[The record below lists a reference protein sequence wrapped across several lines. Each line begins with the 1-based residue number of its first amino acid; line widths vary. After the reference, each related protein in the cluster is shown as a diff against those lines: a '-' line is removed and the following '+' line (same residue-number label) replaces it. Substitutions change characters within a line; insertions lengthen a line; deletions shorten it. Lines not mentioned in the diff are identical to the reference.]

1 MKKYS
6 ILYLLAGLTMFTSCY
21 KMDTVPYDQVS
32 AGSFWKT
39 EDHALQG
46 IMGCYA
52 DMKDNNLFGLYFLY
66 DDLSDIAMG
75 YDIGFGDVIGGAVT
89 ARTGT
94 FVNRWRRGFDGV
106 QRTNHAIQNI
116 AKMIIP
122 DESRK
127 VFIGEAKF
135 LRALYYFNLMNLFGG
150 VPIYDETVD
159 LNKDFNNLKNPRA
172 TEDEV
177 RAFILSDLET
187 AINNLPVSYDAK
199 YAGRATKGAA
209 YALRGK
215 VYLYHKEWNKA
226 IQDFEEIVYNKSN
239 NYGYNLYGDYADL
252 FTLVGDNSSEMIF
265 AIQNK
270 GGTGF
275 PYGMPLDFY
284 LGTRSSFG
292 SCWNKG
298 IPSTRLADMYENL
311 DGTSF
316 NWDDEIAGY
325 TTDNAVKKSAMM
337 ATLVN
342 GQLKT
347 IPDTAR
353 LGNIYRNRDPRM
365 MQTLVVP
372 YSWYLGWNANK
383 PRPMQL
389 VLATGVNENFGQI
402 RNNRGWLTY
411 VWRKFVPEGNLD
423 GALSD
428 RANTPFNFP
437 LIRLGDVLLMLSEAY
452 NETDQ
457 LEKAIVELNK
467 VRDRSH
473 MPGLNSGP
481 AWLAVSSKT
490 GMFDRIFHERA
501 IELAGEGHRYF
512 DLKRWGLLEQVT
524 GGGVIE
530 KSIVGDNLLTR
541 GFQSRHILW
550 PIPAQEIEV
559 NPALTQNPGW
569 D

>member
-1 MKKYS
+1 MKRY
-6 ILYLLAGLTMFTSCY
+6 IIIYLAGLTMLTSCY

-32 AGSFWKT
+32 AASFWKT

-52 DMKDNNLFGLYFLY
+52 DMKDNNLFGITFLY
-66 DDLSDIAMG
+66 DDLTDIAIG

-89 ARTGT
+89 ASTGT
-94 FVNRWRRGFDGV
+94 FVNRWRRGFDAI

-116 AKMIIP
+116 NKMTIP
-122 DESRK
+122 DDSK
-127 VFIGEAKF
+127 KIFLGEAKF
-135 LRALYYFNLMNLFGG
+135 LRGLFYFRLMNLFGG

-159 LNKDFNNLKNPRA
+159 LNKDFNTLLKPRSS
-172 TEDEV
+172 EDEV
-177 RAFILSDLET
+177 RAFILKDLDD
-187 AINNLPVSYDAK
+187 AVANLPVSYDAK
-199 YAGRATKGAA
+199 YYGRATKGAA

-239 NYGYNLYGDYADL
+239 NYGYNLYSDYAGL
-252 FTLVGDNSSEMIF
+252 FTLAGDNSSEMIF

-270 GGTGF
+270 GGVGF
-275 PYGMPLDFY
+275 PYGMPMDFY

-292 SCWNKG
+292 SCWNNG
-298 IPSTRLADMYENL
+298 MPSTGLADMYENL
-311 DGTSF
+311 DGTPF
-316 NWDDEIAGY
+316 NWDDMIPGY
-325 TTDNAVKKSAMM
+325 NASSTVKKAAMV
-337 ATLVN
+337 ATLQS

-372 YSWYLGWNANK
+372 YSWYLGWNANM

-428 RANTPFNFP
+428 RAHTPFNFP

-457 LEKAIVELNK
+457 LAKAVVELNK
-467 VRDRSH
+467 VRVRSH

-481 AWLAVSSKT
+481 AWLVVNGKAAMT
-490 GMFDRIFHERA
+490 DRIFHERA
-501 IELAGEGHRYF
+501 VELAGEGQRYF
-512 DLKRWGLLEQVT
+512 DLKRWGKLEAVT

-530 KSIVGDNLLTR
+530 KSIVGDNLMTR
-541 GFQSRHILW
+541 GFQSRHTLW

-569 D
+569 E